1 MTKIKGSTIWIT
13 GASSGIGEAL
23 LYATA
28 SSAEKIII
36 SSRKKEALEQVKSNC
51 PAEAQSK
58 IHILPLDLEDLDS
71 LPAKA
76 QEVLDQ
82 HGFVDIIIHSGG
94 VSQRSLARE
103 TQLSVDQR
111 IMNINFFGS
120 VALTKALLPGMLE
133 RKKGH
138 FVAISSLVGKFGT
151 PYRSAYA
158 ASKHALHGFF
168 DSLRYEHWQDQLR
181 VSIICPGFIKTQ
193 VSINA
198 LTGDGKPLN
207 EMDQAQAN
215 GMSPEA
221 CAKAIM
227 KAIENNKDEAY
238 IGSREVM
245 GVYVKRFF
253 PRLFNK
259 IIRKAAV
266 R

>member
-23 LYATA
+23 VYAA
-28 SSAEKIII
+28 AEEAGKIII
-36 SSRKKEALEQVKSNC
+36 SSRKKETLEKVKSQC
-51 PAEAQSK
+51 PAAVQEK
-58 IHILPLDLEDLDS
+58 IHILDLDLEDLES
-71 LPAKA
+71 LPGKAK
-76 QEVLDQ
+76 EVLDQ

-94 VSQRSLARE
+94 VSQRSLVKE

-120 VALTKALLPGMLE
+120 VALTKALLPFMLE
-133 RKKGH
+133 KKKGH

-168 DSLRYEHWQDQLR
+168 DSLRYEHWQDQIQ

-193 VSINA
+193 VSVNA
-198 LTGDGKPLN
+198 LTGDGQPLN
-207 EMDQAQAN
+207 EMDNAQAN
-215 GMSPEA
+215 GMSPEE
-221 CAKAIM
+221 CAKSILS
-227 KAIENNKDEAY
+227 AIEKNKSEVY
-238 IGSREVM
+238 IGGREVM
-245 GVYVKRFF
+245 GIYVKRFF
-253 PRLFNK
+253 PKLFNK